1 MDSIITGVIVD
12 QPDNTEYEQSLQI
25 VLGTV
30 CGVVGLLGLIIVI
43 SLLYKLY
50 KRRNTRHQ
58 RAPGNYYRPCQSFIS
73 LSLLPSLT
81 HTLPLSPLT
90 HSPYLTVSLSHL
102 PSLSHL
108 LLYSLTHS
116 LSQLSHSL
124 SVSFSFTLS
133 FKFFYTLSL
142 FGFTSKLRLMSYNE
156 E

>member
-1 MDSIITGVIVD
+1 MIVD

-50 KRRNTRHQ
+50 KRRNTRHH
-58 RAPGNYYRPCQSFIS
+58 RAPGNYFRPCQSFIS

-124 SVSFSFTLS
+124 SVSFSLTLS

>member
-1 MDSIITGVIVD
+1 MDYIITGVIVD

-58 RAPGNYYRPCQSFIS
+58 RAPGNYRPCQSFIS

-90 HSPYLTVSLSHL
+90 HSPSLTVSLSLALIFSHPL
-102 PSLSHL
+102 SLSN
-108 LLYSLTHS
+108 YSILSLSLSLPHS
-116 LSQLSHSL
+116 LSPSN
-124 SVSFSFTLS
+124 
-133 FKFFYTLSL
+133 FFTLSL
-142 FGFTSKLRLMSYNE
+142 FLDLHVS
-156 E
+156 

>member
-50 KRRNTRHQ
+50 KRRNTRHH
-58 RAPGNYYRPCQSFIS
+58 RAPGNYFRPCQSFIS

-90 HSPYLTVSLSHL
+90 HSPYLTVSLSLSLTLSLTLAFIFSHPL
-102 PSLSHL
+102 SLSTL
-108 LLYSLTHS
+108 SFSLCFFLTHS
-116 LSQLSHSL
+116 LLQIFLHSL
-124 SVSFSFTLS
+124 SFWV
-133 FKFFYTLSL
+133 YI
-142 FGFTSKLRLMSYNE
+142 
-156 E
+156 